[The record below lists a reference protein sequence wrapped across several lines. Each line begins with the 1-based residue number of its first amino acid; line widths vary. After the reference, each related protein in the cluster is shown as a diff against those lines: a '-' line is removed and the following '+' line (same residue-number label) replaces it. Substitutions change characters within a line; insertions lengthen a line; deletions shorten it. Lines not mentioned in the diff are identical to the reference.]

1 MHIVHTARV
10 ILVMLRREC
19 IILKNNARDPIINAI
34 LRVLSV
40 YVGMGMLGYLM
51 GFEFSISADVVTG
64 AMVSV
69 NLNRGFNISI
79 ADSHDRKFTRFIDY
93 KRLLPVSTRG
103 LLLSFIFRYMLYIAM
118 SAIPLI
124 LTARLVLGGEQIQF
138 SAINPFAFIGVF
150 LLSLL
155 FLSIAFVTIIFMASF
170 DWIRFNLWQRILTPS
185 IALGCNLYSW
195 HKVYAFNPMIGRIF
209 LISPVVYMTEG
220 LRTTLLA
227 SGTFIPAG
235 YCMLGLSIWT
245 LLLLAVVMGPI
256 ARRID
261 EGQV

>member
-1 MHIVHTARV
+1 MYMLHTARV

-40 YVGMGMLGYLM
+40 YIGMGMLAYLM
-51 GFEFSISADVVTG
+51 GFESSIPADVVTG

-69 NLNRGFNISI
+69 NINRGFGASI
-79 ADSHDRKFTRFIDY
+79 ADSYDRRFSRYIDY
-93 KRLLPVSTRG
+93 KRLLPISTRG
-103 LLLSFIFRYMLYIAM
+103 LLLSYILRYMITIAM

-124 LTARLVLGGEQIQF
+124 ITARIVLGDQIQLTAINWPVFI
-138 SAINPFAFIGVF
+138 AIFI
-150 LLSLL
+150 LSL
-155 FLSIAFVTIIFMASF
+155 FFMSVMFVTLIFIASF
-170 DWIRFNLWQRILTPS
+170 DWLRFNLWQRILTPS

-195 HKVYAFNPMIGRIF
+195 HKVYAFSPMVGRIF
-209 LISPVVYMTEG
+209 LISPIVYLTEG

-235 YCMLGLSIWT
+235 YCMLGLGIWSC
-245 LLLLAVVMGPI
+245 LLLAVVFGPI
-256 ARRID
+256 ARQID
-261 EGQV
+261 KGLV

>member
-1 MHIVHTARV
+1 M
-10 ILVMLRREC
+10 
-19 IILKNNARDPIINAI
+19 ILKKNARDPIINAM

-40 YVGMGMLGYLM
+40 YLGMGMLGYLM

-69 NLNRGFNISI
+69 YLNRGFNASI
-79 ADSHDRKFTRFIDY
+79 ADSYDRRFSRFIDY
-93 KRLLPVSTRG
+93 RRLLPISTRG
-103 LLLSFIFRYMLYIAM
+103 LLLSYILRYMMYIAV
-118 SAIPLI
+118 SVIPLI
-124 LTARLVLGGEQIQF
+124 LTARIVLGSEQIQF
-138 SAINPFAFIGVF
+138 SAINPFAFIGVL

-155 FLSIAFVTIIFMASF
+155 FLSVAFVSFIFIASF
-170 DWIRFNLWQRILTPS
+170 DWLRFNLWQRILTPS
-185 IALGCNLYSW
+185 IVLGCNLYSW
-195 HKVYAFNPMIGRIF
+195 YKVYAFNPMIGRIF

-220 LRTTLLA
+220 LRTTLLS

-235 YCMLGLSIWT
+235 YCMLGLGIWAT
-245 LLLLAVVMGPI
+245 ILLFVVMGPI